1 MEVHK
6 DTLHRR
12 MKAYSRLNLYEAK
25 DQQHRELKEIKEA
38 QKSVKLEDRASQTD
52 KIVPKDFRKEFIG
65 KS

>member
-1 MEVHK
+1 
-6 DTLHRR
+6 